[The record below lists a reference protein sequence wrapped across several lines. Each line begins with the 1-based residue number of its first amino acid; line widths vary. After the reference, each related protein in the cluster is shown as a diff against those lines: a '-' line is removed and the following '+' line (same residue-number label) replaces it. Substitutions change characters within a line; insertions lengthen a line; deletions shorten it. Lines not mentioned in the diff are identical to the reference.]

1 MSHAHQ
7 PVAIQAP
14 NSVIDNFDPLKIEV
28 ALAHQLDSIHSI
40 MKIRLGHR
48 SSGVSL
54 RGPIGDPC
62 H

>member
-1 MSHAHQ
+1 MSRAHQ

-14 NSVIDNFDPLKIEV
+14 DSVIDNVDPLKIEV

-48 SSGVSL
+48 SFEVGP
-54 RGPIGDPC
+54 RGPIGHPC